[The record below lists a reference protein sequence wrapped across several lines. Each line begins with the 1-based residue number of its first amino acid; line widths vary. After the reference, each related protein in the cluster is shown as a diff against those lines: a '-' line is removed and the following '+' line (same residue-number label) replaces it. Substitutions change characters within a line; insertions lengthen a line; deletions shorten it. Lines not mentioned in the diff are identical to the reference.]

1 MFTCSTGGGGGAFP
15 ALFGLCDSFR
25 VEEGRAK
32 QATPLQGNPKDSG
45 FASLQG
51 LGPHLLPNGYRRGE
65 GFGDGAL
72 KEGDCVVG
80 GDPLG
85 HPQGHGQLALLVFGA
100 LQLLVA
106 DSASIPSVLVGVE
119 EREEVSS
126 GLEVPGPEGVR
137 EFAWVGESNPGVC
150 GSPGR
155 TWELRR
161 NLGRGPG
168 RRLCPG
174 GTGRKVGVRRGCRP
188 PGRRGTWKAYQ

>member
-1 MFTCSTGGGGGAFP
+1 MGPLSPTSRDVRTAAPSLVCRKPGPTSVVGLAGGDHRGAEAASIDVHVQHRRGRGCVPST
-15 ALFGLCDSFR
+15 LFGLCDSFR

-32 QATPLQGNPKDSG
+32 QATPLQGNPNDIG

-51 LGPHLLPNGYRRGE
+51 LSPHLLPNGYHRGE

-85 HPQGHGQLALLVFGA
+85 HPQGHGQLALLVFVA

-106 DSASIPSVLVGVE
+106 DSAGISSALVGVD

-137 EFAWVGESNPGVC
+137 EFARVGG
-150 GSPGR
+150 
-155 TWELRR
+155 
-161 NLGRGPG
+161 
-168 RRLCPG
+168 
-174 GTGRKVGVRRGCRP
+174 K
-188 PGRRGTWKAYQ
+188 

>member
-1 MFTCSTGGGGGAFP
+1 MFTCSTGGGGCVP
-15 ALFGLCDSFR
+15 STLFCLCDSFR

-32 QATPLQGNPKDSG
+32 QATPLQGNPNDIG

-51 LGPHLLPNGYRRGE
+51 LSPHLLSNGYRRGE

-72 KEGDCVVG
+72 KEGDCVIC

-85 HPQGHGQLALLVFGA
+85 HPQGHGQLALLVFVA

-106 DSASIPSVLVGVE
+106 DSAGISSALVGVD

-137 EFAWVGESNPGVC
+137 EFTRVGG
-150 GSPGR
+150 
-155 TWELRR
+155 
-161 NLGRGPG
+161 
-168 RRLCPG
+168 
-174 GTGRKVGVRRGCRP
+174 K
-188 PGRRGTWKAYQ
+188 

>member
-1 MFTCSTGGGGGAFP
+1 MGLAGGDHRGAEAASIDVHVQHRRGRGCVPST
-15 ALFGLCDSFR
+15 LFGLCDSFQ

-32 QATPLQGNPKDSG
+32 QATPLQGNQKDSG

-51 LGPHLLPNGYRRGE
+51 LGPHLLPNGYRRGD

-106 DSASIPSVLVGVE
+106 DSASIPSVFVGVN

-137 EFAWVGESNPGVC
+137 EFAWVGESNPG
-150 GSPGR
+150 SF
-155 TWELRR
+155 
-161 NLGRGPG
+161 
-168 RRLCPG
+168 
-174 GTGRKVGVRRGCRP
+174 VGV
-188 PGRRGTWKAYQ
+188 PGELGSCGEI